1 MQGNP
6 ILLLAALLPILCAPI
21 AYGAGRKKPC
31 RALWVLVLTSAATLG
46 LLILILTHALSGK
59 ASFFQ
64 WDGFCGLG
72 LSLCADGFRALYAAI
87 AGFMW
92 LVTSI
97 FSLDYFKRSQ
107 NVGRYTFFTL
117 ITLGATVGL
126 FLSDTLYSTF
136 LFFEVV
142 SFASYPWVAQE
153 ETPQAMRAAQTYLYI
168 AVIGGL
174 VMLMGLF
181 LLPIDLVTASFASL
195 PAMAQTAKMEAL
207 WLPSLLILFGFGAK
221 AGSFPLHIWLPK
233 AHPVAPAPAS
243 ALLSG
248 MLTKVGVFGMLV
260 LTCVLMRGSTAFA
273 DLILRLGV
281 ITMLLGAL
289 LALFSVNLKR
299 TLACSSL
306 SQIGFIMVGV
316 GLCGLLGQNN
326 TLAAIGTVGHML
338 NHSLFKL
345 VLFLCAGVVAMN
357 THKLMLDD
365 IRGYG
370 RKKPVLHF
378 AFLMGLLGISGVPL
392 FSGYAS
398 KSLLHEGLLEYIAL
412 LREAGANPL
421 VYEISEWAFVLT
433 GGLTLCYMLKLY
445 ICLFWQK
452 HPTEQASFDAQK
464 KALSPFSSAALALCA
479 AMIPA
484 IGLFPQFLTSVGTLS
499 ASFLG
504 AVPPASAIAYFSPA
518 NLLGAGKS
526 LFAGGVF
533 YVLMRILLTEKGR
546 DGAVRYLDRL
556 PKSLDLEDGF
566 YRPLLKL
573 LSLVGYGL
581 AYGMDRLMDGM
592 VYVLHAL
599 GGLLAHVLDRSLD
612 SIALATRKLAL
623 SPVKPPKPIPV
634 GSRFTYA
641 LGSCMNAFMR
651 MINKTL
657 RRKNPIETNFVTSF
671 AAGRKEA
678 GAQLKSLTRSISFGL
693 LMFCLGLYV
702 TLAYLML

>member
-1 MQGNP
+1 
-6 ILLLAALLPILCAPI
+6 
-21 AYGAGRKKPC
+21 
-31 RALWVLVLTSAATLG
+31 
-46 LLILILTHALSGK
+46 
-59 ASFFQ
+59 
-64 WDGFCGLG
+64 
-72 LSLCADGFRALYAAI
+72 
-87 AGFMW
+87 
-92 LVTSI
+92 
-97 FSLDYFKRSQ
+97 
-107 NVGRYTFFTL
+107 
-117 ITLGATVGL
+117 
-126 FLSDTLYSTF
+126 
-136 LFFEVV
+136 
-142 SFASYPWVAQE
+142 AQ
-153 ETPQAMRAAQTYLYI
+153 A
-168 AVIGGL
+168 
-174 VMLMGLF
+174 
-181 LLPIDLVTASFASL
+181 
-195 PAMAQTAKMEAL
+195 AKMEAL

-421 VYEISEWAFVLT
+421 VYEISEWAFVFT

-533 YVLMRILLTEKGR
+533 Y
-546 DGAVRYLDRL
+546 
-556 PKSLDLEDGF
+556 
-566 YRPLLKL
+566 
-573 LSLVGYGL
+573 
-581 AYGMDRLMDGM
+581 
-592 VYVLHAL
+592 
-599 GGLLAHVLDRSLD
+599 
-612 SIALATRKLAL
+612 
-623 SPVKPPKPIPV
+623 
-634 GSRFTYA
+634 
-641 LGSCMNAFMR
+641 
-651 MINKTL
+651 
-657 RRKNPIETNFVTSF
+657 
-671 AAGRKEA
+671 
-678 GAQLKSLTRSISFGL
+678 
-693 LMFCLGLYV
+693 
-702 TLAYLML
+702 